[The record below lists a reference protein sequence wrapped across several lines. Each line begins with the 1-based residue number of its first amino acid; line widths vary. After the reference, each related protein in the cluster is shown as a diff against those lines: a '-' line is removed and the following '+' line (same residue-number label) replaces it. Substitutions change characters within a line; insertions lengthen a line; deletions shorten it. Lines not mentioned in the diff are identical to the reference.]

1 MSTREPRNSAD
12 LDARVRKSSRVPHT
26 TQDDPA
32 LAFVA
37 THKLLGS
44 PIQVQPH
51 DSARRVGKWDGKRR
65 LAHRTSI
72 ALDRPLSPPSPTDDP
87 LLLVSFPP
95 EERYPYEPT
104 TAVPGDIWPSTHVEL
119 ANSDPALEVPR
130 PSTWTALPVTKD
142 TDIMQVPTKSDPPT
156 PDSRERRAAWGVWGS
171 PWPGRGPEGREGS
184 FRMDGRRLF
193 AAELERSTDQTAP
206 AARDNTEDVESY
218 TENDLHLFTYMA
230 YDARFD
236 FNFHS

>member
-1 MSTREPRNSAD
+1 MSN
-12 LDARVRKSSRVPHT
+12 T

-37 THKLLGS
+37 TKLLGS
-44 PIQVQPH
+44 PIQLEVHAQ
-51 DSARRVGKWDGKRR
+51 DSVRRVGKWAGKLR

-95 EERYPYEPT
+95 NGRYSY
-104 TAVPGDIWPSTHVEL
+104 
-119 ANSDPALEVPR
+119 ANSDPALLEIPR
-130 PSTWTALPVTKD
+130 PSTWTALPATKD
-142 TDIMQVPTKSDPPT
+142 ADIVRMMQVPTKSDPPT

-193 AAELERSTDQTAP
+193 ATELEESTDQTTPGAQ
-206 AARDNTEDVESY
+206 DNTEDVESS
-218 TENDLHLFTYMA
+218 TNTANDFHLFTYMA

>member
-12 LDARVRKSSRVPHT
+12 LDARVRKSTRVPHT

-51 DSARRVGKWDGKRR
+51 DSVRRVGKWDGKRR

-95 EERYPYEPT
+95 EERYPLVYSGCPR
-104 TAVPGDIWPSTHVEL
+104 SQTH
-119 ANSDPALEVPR
+119 
-130 PSTWTALPVTKD
+130 
-142 TDIMQVPTKSDPPT
+142 PT

-193 AAELERSTDQTAP
+193 AAELEGSTDQTTP
-206 AARDNTEDVESY
+206 AAQDNTEDVESY